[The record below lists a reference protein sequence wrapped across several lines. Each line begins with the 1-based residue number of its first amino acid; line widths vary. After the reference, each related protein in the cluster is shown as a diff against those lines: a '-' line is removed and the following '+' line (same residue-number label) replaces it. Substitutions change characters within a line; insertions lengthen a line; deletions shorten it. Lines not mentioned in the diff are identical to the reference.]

1 MGRIRS
7 AALFLLLLALAGPAE
22 VRAQGDAAVGEVIA
36 LRGSCTVVRSTG
48 AAPLTVGAS
57 ILRADRIVTAPDA
70 RIKIRFHDGTVIAL
84 GSGSEL
90 VPADYAVESGVRR
103 SAVLSMIQ
111 GLFRAVV
118 TPGLPNSRFELRTS
132 TAAASVRSTDWMAQ
146 TSVENTSVFVADGA
160 VEVSSLPP
168 APPESVLLRS
178 GEGTD
183 VPAAAVPIGPVRWS
197 QRRIDALVSA
207 TTVP

>member
-1 MGRIRS
+1 M
-7 AALFLLLLALAGPAE
+7 FLLLLAFAGAAE
-22 VRAQGDAAVGEVIA
+22 VRAQNDAAVGEVIA

-48 AAPLTVGAS
+48 TVPLAIGAV
-57 ILRADRIVTAPDA
+57 ILRADRIVTASDA
-70 RIKIRFHDGTVIAL
+70 RVKIRFRDGSVIAL

-90 VPADYAVESGVRR
+90 VPADYAVENGVRR
-103 SAVLSMIQ
+103 SAVLSVIQ
-111 GLFRAVV
+111 GLFRALVA
-118 TPGLPNSRFELRTS
+118 PGLPGSRFEVRTS

-146 TSVENTSVFVADGA
+146 ASVENTSVFVTDGA

-183 VPAAAVPIGPVRWS
+183 VPAAAVPIRPVRWS